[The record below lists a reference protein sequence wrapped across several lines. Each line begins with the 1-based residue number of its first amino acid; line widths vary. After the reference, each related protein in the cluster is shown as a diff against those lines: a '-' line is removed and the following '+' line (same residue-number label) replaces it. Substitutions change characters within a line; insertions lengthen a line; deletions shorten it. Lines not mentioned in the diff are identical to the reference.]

1 MLGRKAFT
9 PKLFYSY
16 SLEAQIPDDH
26 LLRRVAAV
34 VDFAFVRRLT
44 ARFYSRTGRPG
55 LDPVVLF
62 KTQATHCPH

>member
-9 PKLFYSY
+9 PKLLYQF
-16 SLEAQIPDDH
+16 SLEAQVPEDH

-44 ARFYSRTGRPG
+44 ARFHSHTGRPG
-55 LDPVVLF
+55 LDPAVQF
-62 KTQATHCPH
+62 KLSLLGYL